1 MMWQSFMIGF
11 ILSAVS
17 NLEASKIGSDTDA
30 LSHPSKSILDNAPSR
45 NTFTFKA
52 EDSPTVTSFTEEI
65 QYPGLRRA
73 REGEDISPTL
83 IDVSAIFNFFFQF
96 LKLPLV
102 FCEIKYSD
110 RIKSYI
116 FNRWFKH
123 LDAAYA

>member
-1 MMWQSFMIGF
+1 MWQFFMIGF

-30 LSHPSKSILDNAPSR
+30 LSHPSESILDNAPSR

-83 IDVSAIFNFFFQF
+83 IDVSAIFNFFFNF
-96 LKLPLV
+96 
-102 FCEIKYSD
+102 
-110 RIKSYI
+110 
-116 FNRWFKH
+116 
-123 LDAAYA
+123 

>member
-1 MMWQSFMIGF
+1 MWQSFMIGF

-17 NLEASKIGSDTDA
+17 NVEASKIKSDTNA
-30 LSHPSKSILDNAPSR
+30 VSHSSKSILDNAPSR
-45 NTFTFKA
+45 NAFSFKA

-96 LKLPLV
+96 LKLPVVYLT
-102 FCEIKYSD
+102 ILRNK
-110 RIKSYI
+110 R
-116 FNRWFKH
+116 
-123 LDAAYA
+123 

>member
-1 MMWQSFMIGF
+1 MIGF

-17 NLEASKIGSDTDA
+17 NLEASKIGSDTNA
-30 LSHPSKSILDNAPSR
+30 VSHSSKSILDNAPSR
-45 NTFTFKA
+45 NAFSFKA

-96 LKLPLV
+96 LKLPVV
-102 FCEIKYSD
+102 FCSFITIW
-110 RIKSYI
+110 R
-116 FNRWFKH
+116 NRE
-123 LDAAYA
+123 